1 MLTKY
6 FNENDFLEGNYPLQ
20 IRNRLVKPEE
30 FLELFE
36 NKRYYEDVRKFI
48 RRVDNDTGIPFLKK
62 DEYIKARRIIPKP
75 LLQIYES
82 GIISIKGER
91 VYLRGENY
99 YLNYNRKLAN
109 IIESKFSLK
118 ALELLEDSLKKDLVL
133 VLQSIP
139 L

>member
-48 RRVDNDTGIPFLKK
+48 RRVDISTV
-62 DEYIKARRIIPKP
+62 E
-75 LLQIYES
+75 
-82 GIISIKGER
+82 IISSER
-91 VYLRGENY
+91 VKEILFRKNSNIDVMEEIKLTELDLTYPAIGFWRDQIK
-99 YLNYNRKLAN
+99 LNEAKIIQNLIN
-109 IIESKFSLK
+109 I
-118 ALELLEDSLKKDLVL
+118 AD
-133 VLQSIP
+133 
-139 L
+139 